1 MPSSKDAIHHDPATQ
16 EAIQKLVSGIATG
29 RRADLLTDMMKT
41 VVGYGLDDASIGDL
55 KLVSRSMSEMR
66 YAASVFQEYNKVRKV
81 AVFGSA
87 RTKSDEADF
96 QLAREFSRRIVEEN
110 FMIITGGGDGIMGA
124 AQQGAGAEKS
134 FGLNIRLP
142 FEQSANQVI
151 LGDPKLIN
159 FNYFFARKLSFVKE
173 TSAFVLFPGGFGTL
187 DEGFEVLTLLQTG
200 KTSIVPIIL
209 MDRPNGF
216 YWETWRRFMDNDIL
230 ELGLISRSDFHLFTI
245 THDIDRAVNEIKHFY
260 KVFHSYRWVRDEM
273 VIRINKKLTPA
284 ALENLNQ
291 QFDHLLISGHIVLR
305 DALPEEADERDLI
318 HLPRLVLIPHKREFG
333 MLRLLINAIN
343 DSQVIETPHDEA
355 IHAPG
360 IPSTRD

>member
-1 MPSSKDAIHHDPATQ
+1 MDETTRQRLIDELLEGTPP
-16 EAIQKLVSGIATG
+16 G
-29 RRADLLTDMMKT
+29 RQCDLLKDMMET
-41 VVGYGLDDASIGDL
+41 VFHYAEDNAPVNEL
-55 KLVSRSMSEMR
+55 KLVSRSMREMR
-66 YAASVFQEYNKVRKV
+66 YAGTVFRKYSDQRKV

-87 RTKSDEADF
+87 RTRAEEPDF
-96 QLAREFSRRIVEEN
+96 QLAREFARRIVKEN

-142 FEQSANQVI
+142 FEQQPNPVI
-151 LGDPKLIN
+151 AKDPKLIN

-216 YWETWRRFMDNDIL
+216 YWETWRRFLDNDLL
-230 ELGLISRSDFHLFTI
+230 ELGLISRPDFHLFTI
-245 THDIDRAVNEIKHFY
+245 THDVDRAVEEIKHFY

-273 VIRINKKLTPA
+273 VIRINGRLTPH
-284 ALENLNQ
+284 ALETLNQ
-291 QFDHLLISGHIVLR
+291 QFDHLLVSGHIVQR
-305 DALPEEADERDLI
+305 GALPEEEDDVSVKD
-318 HLPRLVLIPHKREFG
+318 LPRLVLIPRKREFG

-343 DSQVIETPHDEA
+343 DSAVQEGHPDQ
-355 IHAPG
+355 G
-360 IPSTRD
+360 D

>member
-1 MPSSKDAIHHDPATQ
+1 MPSSKDLSLNDPVTK
-16 EAIQKLVSGIATG
+16 ETIRSLVAVLASG
-29 RRADLLTDMMKT
+29 RRADFLTDMMET
-41 VVGYGLDDASIGDL
+41 VIKLGMDGASFGDL
-55 KLVSRSMSEMR
+55 KLVSRSMREMR
-66 YAASVFQEYNKVRKV
+66 YAASVFQKYNTIRKV

-87 RTKSDEADF
+87 RTRADEPDF
-96 QLAREFSRRIVEEN
+96 QLAREFARRIVEEN

-142 FEQSANQVI
+142 FEQSANPVI
-151 LGDPKLIN
+151 QGDPKLIN

-216 YWETWRRFMDNDIL
+216 YWETWRRFLDNDIL

-273 VIRINKKLTPA
+273 VIRINQRLTPA

-291 QFDHLLISGHIVLR
+291 QFDHLLASGHIVQR
-305 DALPEEADERDLI
+305 EALPEEADDRASI

-343 DSQVIETPHDEA
+343 DSRVIESDS
-355 IHAPG
+355 PG
-360 IPSTRD
+360 DVSI

>member
-1 MPSSKDAIHHDPATQ
+1 MPNQQLPAPTDRSYMDIIKQLVAKVSS
-16 EAIQKLVSGIATG
+16 G
-29 RRADLLTDMMKT
+29 RAADFLIDMMET
-41 VVGYGLDDASIGDL
+41 VMRLGLDKASISDL
-55 KLVSRSMSEMR
+55 KLVSRSMREIR
-66 YAASVFQEYNKVRKV
+66 YAASVFQKYSNIRKV

-87 RTKSDEADF
+87 RTRADEPDF

-110 FMIITGGGDGIMGA
+110 FMLITGGGDGIMGA

-142 FEQSANQVI
+142 FEQGANTVI
-151 LGDPKLIN
+151 AGDPKLIN

-173 TSAFVLFPGGFGTL
+173 TSAFVLFPGGFGTM

-216 YWETWRRFMDNDIL
+216 YWETWRRFLDNDLL

-245 THDIDRAVNEIKHFY
+245 THDVDRAVNEIKHFY

-273 VIRINKKLTPA
+273 VIRINKRLTPQSM
-284 ALENLNQ
+284 ENLNQ
-291 QFDHLLISGHIVLR
+291 QFDHLLASGHIVQR
-305 DALPEEADERDLI
+305 EALPEEADDLTVAG
-318 HLPRLVLIPHKREFG
+318 LPRLVLIPHKREFG

-343 DSQVIETPHDEA
+343 DSAVVEVA
-355 IHAPG
+355 
-360 IPSTRD
+360 

>member
-1 MPSSKDAIHHDPATQ
+1 
-16 EAIQKLVSGIATG
+16 
-29 RRADLLTDMMKT
+29 
-41 VVGYGLDDASIGDL
+41 
-55 KLVSRSMSEMR
+55 
-66 YAASVFQEYNKVRKV
+66 
-81 AVFGSA
+81 
-87 RTKSDEADF
+87 
-96 QLAREFSRRIVEEN
+96 
-110 FMIITGGGDGIMGA
+110 MIITGGGDGIMGA

-151 LGDPKLIN
+151 QGDPKLIN

-216 YWETWRRFMDNDIL
+216 YWETWRRFLDNDLL

-245 THDIDRAVNEIKHFY
+245 THDVDRAVNEIKNFY

-273 VIRINKKLTPA
+273 VIRINHRITPA

-291 QFDHLLISGHIVLR
+291 QFDHLIASGHIVQR
-305 DALPEEADERDLI
+305 EALPEEADDRASI

-343 DSQVIETPHDEA
+343 DSQVIVNTVDQA
-355 IHAPG
+355 AG
-360 IPSTRD
+360 I

>member
-1 MPSSKDAIHHDPATQ
+1 MSSQEPSKAAKELIK
-16 EAIQKLVSGIATG
+16 ELVSGVSSG
-29 RRADLLTDMMKT
+29 RKADFLSDMMET
-41 VVGYGLDDASIGDL
+41 AMRFGLDNASIADL
-55 KLVSRSMSEMR
+55 KLVSRSMREMR
-66 YAASVFQEYNKVRKV
+66 YATTVFQKYSGVRKV

-87 RTKSDEADF
+87 RTRAEEPDF
-96 QLAREFSRRIVEEN
+96 QLAREFARRIVEEN
-110 FMIITGGGDGIMGA
+110 FMIITGGGNGIMGA

-142 FEQSANQVI
+142 FEQHANQTI
-151 LGDPKLIN
+151 EGDPKLIH

-173 TSAFVLFPGGFGTL
+173 TSAFVLFPGGFGTM

-216 YWETWRRFMDNDIL
+216 YWETWRRFLDNDLL

-273 VIRINKKLTPA
+273 VIRINARLTPI
-284 ALENLNQ
+284 ALENLNE
-291 QFDHLLISGHIVLR
+291 QFDHLLSAGHIIQR
-305 DALPEEADERDLI
+305 DALPEEADDRAATN
-318 HLPRLVLIPHKREFG
+318 LPRLVLTPTKRDFA

-343 DSQVIETPHDEA
+343 DSAVMDQPTLL
-355 IHAPG
+355 
-360 IPSTRD
+360 

>member
-1 MPSSKDAIHHDPATQ
+1 MPNQNAPAVTDKSHLDVIR
-16 EAIQKLVSGIATG
+16 ELVGKISTG
-29 RRADLLTDMMKT
+29 RSADFLIDMMET
-41 VVGYGLDDASIGDL
+41 VVRLGHDKASINDL
-55 KLVSRSMSEMR
+55 KLVSRSMREMR
-66 YAASVFQEYNKVRKV
+66 YAASVFQKYANIRKV

-87 RTKSDEADF
+87 RTRADEADF
-96 QLAREFSRRIVEEN
+96 QLAREFARRIVAEN
-110 FMIITGGGDGIMGA
+110 FMLITGGGDGIMGA
-124 AQQGAGAEKS
+124 AQQGAGADKS

-142 FEQSANQVI
+142 FEQSANSVI
-151 LGDPKLIN
+151 AGDPKLIN

-216 YWETWRRFMDNDIL
+216 YWETWRRFLDNDLL

-245 THDIDRAVNEIKHFY
+245 THDVDRAVNEIKHFY
-260 KVFHSYRWVRDEM
+260 KIFHSYRWVRDEM
-273 VIRINKKLTPA
+273 VIRLNFKLTPA
-284 ALENLNQ
+284 ALVNLNQ
-291 QFDHLLISGHIVLR
+291 QFDHLIASGHIVQR
-305 DALPEEADERDLI
+305 DALPEEADDPASI

-343 DSQVIETPHDEA
+343 DSPVVEDHLSDA
-355 IHAPG
+355 AG
-360 IPSTRD
+360 I

>member
-1 MPSSKDAIHHDPATQ
+1 
-16 EAIQKLVSGIATG
+16 
-29 RRADLLTDMMKT
+29 
-41 VVGYGLDDASIGDL
+41 
-55 KLVSRSMSEMR
+55 
-66 YAASVFQEYNKVRKV
+66 
-81 AVFGSA
+81 
-87 RTKSDEADF
+87 
-96 QLAREFSRRIVEEN
+96 
-110 FMIITGGGDGIMGA
+110 MGA
-124 AQQGAGAEKS
+124 AQHGAGAEKS

-142 FEQSANQVI
+142 FEQSANPVI
-151 LGDPKLIN
+151 SGDPKLIN

-216 YWETWRRFMDNDIL
+216 YWETWRRFLDNDIL

-245 THDIDRAVNEIKHFY
+245 THDVDRAVNEIKHFY

-273 VIRINKKLTPA
+273 VIRLNKRLTSA

-291 QFDHLLISGHIVLR
+291 QFDHLISMGHIIQR
-305 DALPEEADERDLI
+305 EALPEEGDDESVA
-318 HLPRLVLIPHKREFG
+318 HLPRLVLSPHKREFG

-343 DSQVIETPHDEA
+343 DSAVLEPEESNNLAD
-355 IHAPG
+355 
-360 IPSTRD
+360 

>member
-1 MPSSKDAIHHDPATQ
+1 MSTQQLPAATDKSYMDVIKQLVAKVSS
-16 EAIQKLVSGIATG
+16 G
-29 RRADLLTDMMKT
+29 RAADFLIDMMET
-41 VVGYGLDDASIGDL
+41 AMRLGLDKASISDL
-55 KLVSRSMSEMR
+55 KLVSRSMREMR
-66 YAASVFQEYNKVRKV
+66 YAASVFQKYSHIRKV

-87 RTKSDEADF
+87 RTRADEPDF

-110 FMIITGGGDGIMGA
+110 FMLITGGGDGIMGA

-142 FEQSANQVI
+142 FEQSANTVI
-151 LGDPKLIN
+151 AGDPKLIN

-173 TSAFVLFPGGFGTL
+173 TSAFVLFPGGFGTM

-216 YWETWRRFMDNDIL
+216 YWETWRRFLDNDLL

-245 THDIDRAVNEIKHFY
+245 THDVDRAVNEIKHFY

-273 VIRINKKLTPA
+273 VIRMNKRLTPQ

-291 QFDHLLISGHIVLR
+291 QYDHLLVSGHIVQR
-305 DALPEEADERDLI
+305 EALPEESDDQSAAG
-318 HLPRLVLIPHKREFG
+318 LPRLVLIPHKREFG

-343 DSQVIETPHDEA
+343 DSAVIEKPADQAETA
-355 IHAPG
+355 TLPG
-360 IPSTRD
+360 

>member
-1 MPSSKDAIHHDPATQ
+1 MSEQEPSKAASELIQ
-16 EAIQKLVSGIATG
+16 ELVGGVASG
-29 RRADLLTDMMKT
+29 RKADFLSDMMKT
-41 VVGYGLDDASIGDL
+41 VVRFGLDNISIADL
-55 KLVSRSMSEMR
+55 KLVSRSMREMR
-66 YAASVFQEYNKVRKV
+66 YAATVFQKYSDVRKV

-87 RTKSDEADF
+87 RTRADEPDF
-96 QLAREFSRRIVEEN
+96 QLAREFARRIVAEN

-142 FEQSANQVI
+142 FEQHANLVI
-151 LGDPKLIN
+151 EGDPKLIH

-173 TSAFVLFPGGFGTL
+173 TSAFVLFPGGFGTM

-216 YWETWRRFMDNDIL
+216 YWETWRRFLDNDLL

-245 THDIDRAVNEIKHFY
+245 THDIDRAVHEIKHFY

-273 VIRINKKLTPA
+273 VIRINASLTPL
-284 ALENLNQ
+284 ALEKLNE
-291 QFDHLLISGHIVLR
+291 QFDHLLSVGHIIQR
-305 DALPEEADERDLI
+305 GALPEEADDQAVAD
-318 HLPRLVLIPHKREFG
+318 LPRLVLTPYKRDFA

-343 DSQVIETPHDEA
+343 DSAVMEQTT
-355 IHAPG
+355 
-360 IPSTRD
+360 SQTLS

>member
-1 MPSSKDAIHHDPATQ
+1 MPAPKEPTLSDEKTQ
-16 EAIQKLVSGIATG
+16 EIIKQLIAGVASG
-29 RRADLLTDMMKT
+29 RSADFLTDMMET
-41 VVGYGLDDASIGDL
+41 VLRLGRDDASIGDL
-55 KLVSRSMSEMR
+55 KLVSRSMREMR
-66 YAASVFQEYNKVRKV
+66 YAASIFQKYNTVRKV

-87 RTKSDEADF
+87 RTRAEEPDF

-110 FMIITGGGDGIMGA
+110 FMLITGGGDGIMGA

-142 FEQSANQVI
+142 FEQSANSVI
-151 LGDPKLIN
+151 AGDPKLIN

-216 YWETWRRFMDNDIL
+216 YWETWRRFLDNDLL
-230 ELGLISRSDFHLFTI
+230 ELRLISRSDFHLFTI
-245 THDIDRAVNEIKHFY
+245 THDVDRAVNEIKHFY

-291 QFDHLLISGHIVLR
+291 QFDHLIATGHIVQR
-305 DALPEEADERDLI
+305 GALTEEADDRASID
-318 HLPRLVLIPHKREFG
+318 LPRLVLVPHKREFG

-343 DSQVIETPHDEA
+343 DSAVVEEPVNL
-355 IHAPG
+355 PG
-360 IPSTRD
+360 

>member
-1 MPSSKDAIHHDPATQ
+1 MGNDIDSNGPEKSLRDILS
-16 EAIQKLVSGIATG
+16 ELVMKIASG
-29 RRADLLTDMMKT
+29 RAAELLKDMMET
-41 VVGYGLDDASIGDL
+41 VLRFGRDNTSIADL
-55 KLVSRSMSEMR
+55 KLVSRSMREIR
-66 YAASVFQEYNKVRKV
+66 YAGSVFQRFSGVRKV

-87 RTKSDEADF
+87 RTKPEEPDF
-96 QLAREFSRRIVEEN
+96 QLAREFARRIVQEG
-110 FMIITGGGDGIMGA
+110 FMIITGGGAGIMGA

-142 FEQSANQVI
+142 FEQHANPVI
-151 LGDPKLIN
+151 EGDPKLIN

-200 KTSIVPIIL
+200 KSSIVPIIL

-216 YWETWRRFMDNDIL
+216 YWETWRRFLDNDLL

-245 THDIDRAVNEIKHFY
+245 THDIDRAVNEIKNFY

-273 VIRINKKLTPA
+273 VVRINRRLTSL
-284 ALENLNQ
+284 ALETLNQ
-291 QFDHLLISGHIVLR
+291 QFEHLLVTGQITQR
-305 DALPEEADERDLI
+305 EALPEEADANSIAD
-318 HLPRLVLIPHKREFG
+318 LPRLVLIPHKKEFG

-343 DSQVIETPHDEA
+343 DSSVVEPE
-355 IHAPG
+355 G
-360 IPSTRD
+360 

>member
-1 MPSSKDAIHHDPATQ
+1 MSAPKHAKPEDSPEKILRRIVAGMA
-16 EAIQKLVSGIATG
+16 SG
-29 RRADLLTDMMKT
+29 RAEDFLNDMMET
-41 VVGYGLDDASIGDL
+41 VLKLGREHASLADL
-55 KLVSRSMSEMR
+55 KLISRSMREMQF
-66 YAASVFQEYNKVRKV
+66 AASVFEKYSGIRKV

-87 RTKSDEADF
+87 RTRADEPDF
-96 QLAREFSRRIVEEN
+96 QLAREFARRIVEEN

-142 FEQSANQVI
+142 FEQRANPVI
-151 LGDPKLIN
+151 EGDPKLIP

-216 YWETWRRFMDNDIL
+216 YWETWRRFLDNDIL

-245 THDIDRAVNEIKHFY
+245 THDVDRAVNEIKRFY

-273 VIRINKKLTPA
+273 IIRINRRLTPQ

-291 QFDHLLISGHIVLR
+291 QFDHLIASGHIIQCG
-305 DALPEEADERDLI
+305 ALPEESDERGLD
-318 HLPRLVLIPHKREFG
+318 HLARLVLRPHKREFG
-333 MLRLLINAIN
+333 MIRLLINAIN
-343 DSQVIETPHDEA
+343 DSAVLDSDPLPNLA
-355 IHAPG
+355 C
-360 IPSTRD
+360 

>member
-1 MPSSKDAIHHDPATQ
+1 MSVLEPSSAAKALIG
-16 EAIQKLVSGIATG
+16 ELVQGVASG
-29 RRADLLTDMMKT
+29 READLLKDMMET
-41 VVGYGLDDASIGDL
+41 ALRFGLDKLSIADL
-55 KLVSRSMSEMR
+55 KLVSRSMREMR
-66 YAASVFQEYNKVRKV
+66 YATTVFQKYAGVRKV

-87 RTKSDEADF
+87 RTRAEDPDF
-96 QLAREFSRRIVEEN
+96 QLAREFARRIVEEN

-142 FEQSANQVI
+142 FEQHANPI
-151 LGDPKLIN
+151 IEGDPKLIH

-173 TSAFVLFPGGFGTL
+173 TSAFVLFPGGFGTM

-209 MDRPNGF
+209 MDRPNGY
-216 YWETWRRFMDNDIL
+216 YWETWRRFLDNDLL

-260 KVFHSYRWVRDEM
+260 KVFHSYRWVRDDM
-273 VIRINKKLTPA
+273 VIRLNMRLTTPA
-284 ALENLNQ
+284 LEKLNE
-291 QFDHLLISGHIVLR
+291 QFDHLLAVGHIVQR
-305 DALPEEADERDLI
+305 DALPEESDDQAI
-318 HLPRLVLIPHKREFG
+318 ANLPRLVLTPYKRDFA

-343 DSQVIETPHDEA
+343 DSAVLDQVSA
-355 IHAPG
+355 A
-360 IPSTRD
+360 

>member
-1 MPSSKDAIHHDPATQ
+1 MTPSMTTPRSEEQII
-16 EAIQKLVSGIATG
+16 EELVGSLAPG
-29 RRADLLTDMMKT
+29 RSADFLRDMMET
-41 VVGYGLDDASIGDL
+41 VIRYGKDNASLSDL
-55 KLVSRSMSEMR
+55 KLISRSMREMR
-66 YAASVFQEYNKVRKV
+66 YAASVFRKYDKVRKV

-87 RTKSDEADF
+87 RTRAEEPDF
-96 QLAREFSRRIVEEN
+96 QLAREFARRIVEEN

-142 FEQSANQVI
+142 FEQSANPVI
-151 LGDPKLIN
+151 AGDPKLIN

-216 YWETWRRFMDNDIL
+216 YWETWRRFLDNDIL

-245 THDIDRAVNEIKHFY
+245 THDVDRAVEEIKHFY

-273 VIRINKKLTPA
+273 IIRLNRKLTPHS
-284 ALENLNQ
+284 LETLNQ
-291 QFDHLLISGHIVLR
+291 QFDHLLSSGHIVQR
-305 DALPEEADERDLI
+305 EALPEEADDHELKD
-318 HLPRLVLIPHKREFG
+318 LPRLVLIPRKREFG

-343 DSQVIETPHDEA
+343 DSAVLEDPAADSAVVI
-355 IHAPG
+355 
-360 IPSTRD
+360 

>member
-1 MPSSKDAIHHDPATQ
+1 MSEPKSQ
-16 EAIQKLVSGIATG
+16 EQIIEELVSQVASG
-29 RRADLLTDMMKT
+29 RSAEFLRDMMDT
-41 VVGYGLDDASIGDL
+41 VLRYGKDDASVSDL
-55 KLVSRSMSEMR
+55 KLISRSMREMR
-66 YAASVFQEYNKVRKV
+66 YAASVFRKYSNVRKV

-87 RTKSDEADF
+87 RTRADEPDF
-96 QLAREFSRRIVEEN
+96 QLAREFARRIVEEN
-110 FMIITGGGDGIMGA
+110 FMLITGGGDGIMGA

-142 FEQSANQVI
+142 FEQQANPVI
-151 LGDPKLIN
+151 AGDPKLIN

-216 YWETWRRFMDNDIL
+216 YWETWRRFLDNDLL
-230 ELGLISRSDFHLFTI
+230 ELGLISRSDFHLLTI
-245 THDIDRAVNEIKHFY
+245 THDVDRAVEEIKHFY

-273 VIRINKKLTPA
+273 VIRLNKKITPR

-291 QFDHLLISGHIVLR
+291 QFDHLLASGHIVQR
-305 DALPEEADERDLI
+305 EALPEEADDRAFND
-318 HLPRLVLIPHKREFG
+318 LPRLVLIPHKREFG

-343 DSQVIETPHDEA
+343 DSAVMETPPAD
-355 IHAPG
+355 
-360 IPSTRD
+360 SSVSV

>member
-1 MPSSKDAIHHDPATQ
+1 MLPSEDNSFDNPITKETIRN
-16 EAIQKLVSGIATG
+16 LVSGLASG
-29 RRADLLTDMMKT
+29 RRADFLTDMMET
-41 VVGYGLDDASIGDL
+41 VIRYGLDDASIGDL
-55 KLVSRSMSEMR
+55 KLVSRSMREMR
-66 YAASVFQEYNKVRKV
+66 YAASVFQQYNMVRKV

-87 RTKSDEADF
+87 RTRAEEPDF
-96 QLAREFSRRIVEEN
+96 QLAREFARRIVEEN

-142 FEQSANQVI
+142 FEQSANPVI
-151 LGDPKLIN
+151 AGDPKLIN

-216 YWETWRRFMDNDIL
+216 YWETWRRFLDNDIL

-245 THDIDRAVNEIKHFY
+245 THDVDRAVNEIKHFY

-273 VIRINKKLTPA
+273 VIRINNKLTPA

-291 QFDHLLISGHIVLR
+291 QFDHLIASGHIVQR
-305 DALPEEADERDLI
+305 DALPEEADDRASI
-318 HLPRLVLIPHKREFG
+318 QLPRLVLVPHKREFG

-343 DSQVIETPHDEA
+343 DSQVILGHVDQA
-355 IHAPG
+355 AG
-360 IPSTRD
+360 I

>member
-1 MPSSKDAIHHDPATQ
+1 MDKETRRQLI
-16 EAIQKLVSGIATG
+16 EKLLADVPKG
-29 RRADLLTDMMKT
+29 RQAGFLQDMLET
-41 VVGYGLDDASIGDL
+41 VMLYTEDDAPVADL
-55 KLVSRSMSEMR
+55 KLVSRSLREMR
-66 YAASVFQEYNKVRKV
+66 YAGSVFRKYAERRKI

-87 RTKSDEADF
+87 RTRAEEPDF
-96 QLAREFSRRIVEEN
+96 QLAREFARRITAEGY
-110 FMIITGGGDGIMGA
+110 MIITGGGDGIMGA

-142 FEQSANQVI
+142 FEQHPNPVI
-151 LGDPKLIN
+151 AQDPKLIN

-216 YWETWRRFMDNDIL
+216 YWETWRRFLDNDLL

-245 THDIDRAVNEIKHFY
+245 THDVDRAVEEIRHFY

-273 VIRINKKLTPA
+273 VIRINHRLTPY
-284 ALENLNQ
+284 ALETLNQ
-291 QFDHLLISGHIVLR
+291 QFDHLISTGHIVQR
-305 DALPEEADERDLI
+305 DALPEEADDVSVKD
-318 HLPRLVLIPHKREFG
+318 LPRLVLTPHKREFG

-343 DSQVIETPHDEA
+343 DSAVLEEQPDR
-355 IHAPG
+355 
-360 IPSTRD
+360 RD

>member
-1 MPSSKDAIHHDPATQ
+1 MNECTEISGGDGTQ
-16 EAIQKLVSGIATG
+16 EEILRELAQGVASGRAADFINDMLETTMRLG
-29 RRADLLTDMMKT
+29 RDN
-41 VVGYGLDDASIGDL
+41 ASLADL
-55 KLVSRSMSEMR
+55 KLMSRSMREMR
-66 YAASVFQEYNKVRKV
+66 YAASVFRKYPEVRKV

-87 RTKSDEADF
+87 RTRADEPDF

-110 FMIITGGGDGIMGA
+110 FMLITGGGDGIMGA

-142 FEQSANQVI
+142 FEQGANRVI
-151 LGDPKLIN
+151 AGDPKLIN

-173 TSAFVLFPGGFGTL
+173 TSAFVLFPGGFGTM

-216 YWETWRRFMDNDIL
+216 YWETWRRFLDNDIL

-245 THDIDRAVNEIKHFY
+245 THDVDRAVEEIKHFY

-273 VIRINKKLTPA
+273 VIRIHKRITPQ

-291 QFDHLLISGHIVLR
+291 QFDHLLSSGHIVQR
-305 DALPEEADERDLI
+305 DALPEEADD
-318 HLPRLVLIPHKREFG
+318 HAVSALPRLVLTPHKREFG
-333 MLRLLINAIN
+333 MIRLLLNAIN
-343 DSQVIETPHDEA
+343 DSAVID
-355 IHAPG
+355 
-360 IPSTRD
+360 PSPERSPLPDLTC

>member
-1 MPSSKDAIHHDPATQ
+1 MSPESQ
-16 EAIQKLVSGIATG
+16 EKAVRELVDSVASGRQAEFL
-29 RRADLLTDMMKT
+29 ADMMET
-41 VVGYGLDDASIGDL
+41 VLRYGRDEASIGDL
-55 KLVSRSMSEMR
+55 KLVSRSMQEMR
-66 YAASVFQEYNKVRKV
+66 YAASVFRKYSAFRKV

-87 RTKSDEADF
+87 RTRADEPDF
-96 QLAREFSRRIVEEN
+96 QLAREFARRIVEEN

-142 FEQSANQVI
+142 FEQHANPVI
-151 LGDPKLIN
+151 AGDPKLIN

-216 YWETWRRFMDNDIL
+216 YWETWRRFLDNDLL

-245 THDIDRAVNEIKHFY
+245 THDVDRAVEEIKHFY

-273 VIRINKKLTPA
+273 IIRINSRLTPR
-284 ALENLNQ
+284 ALETLNQ
-291 QFDHLLISGHIVLR
+291 QFDHLLASGHIVQR
-305 DALPEEADERDLI
+305 GALPEEADDKSVAD
-318 HLPRLVLIPHKREFG
+318 LPRLVLIPHKREFG

-343 DSQVIETPHDEA
+343 DSAVME
-355 IHAPG
+355 
-360 IPSTRD
+360 PSEGHSKG